1 MKKVFY
7 YLKGYA
13 VQSIL
18 GPLFKLGEATL
29 ELFVPLVVAKIIDVG
44 IPNSDKNYIIKMSL
58 ILVGLALAGLLMSV
72 TAQYF
77 AAKASVGCVTKMR
90 SALFA
95 HIQTLSYSDLDSL
108 GTSTVITRMTGDMNQ
123 IQTGLNI
130 GLRLL
135 LRSPF
140 VVLGA
145 MVMAFTIDT
154 REALIFAGAIPILAI
169 VIFGIMLAG
178 IPLYKKTQGKLDS
191 VLRLTRENLTGVRVI
206 RAFGREKE
214 ETARFVGSNNA
225 LVAIQEFAGKIAAV
239 LNPATYVIINAAVI
253 ILIYSGA
260 VKVNAGTL
268 TQGETVA
275 LYNYMS
281 QILIELIKFA
291 SLIISITK
299 AAACANR
306 VSDILDMSPSFEGGD
321 VIGGSDTDEAVRFE
335 NVYLKYNETGGDAL
349 EDISFTLKKGQTLGI
364 IGGTGAGKTSVVNLI
379 PGFYH
384 ATKGNVYVD
393 GVNVNDWN
401 QNSLKDRIGV
411 VEQKATLFSG
421 TIRDN
426 LKWGDENAT
435 DEEIM
440 SAARTAQADDVINS
454 KESGLDSVI
463 EQGGKNLSGG
473 QRQRLTI
480 ARALVKKPEILIL
493 DDSSS
498 ALDFATD
505 AKLRKAI
512 ASIKDTSVIIVSQ
525 RTSSIKHA
533 DVIAVLDDG
542 KLAGL
547 GTHSEL
553 LENCPVYKEIYD
565 SQYKKAGDE
574 K

>member
-44 IPNSDKNYIIKMSL
+44 IPNSDKNYIIKMGL
-58 ILVGLALAGLLMSV
+58 ILLGLAFAGLLMSV

-77 AAKASVGCVTKMR
+77 AARASVGCVTKMR

-154 REALIFAGAIPILAI
+154 REALIFAGAIPILAT

-384 ATKGNVYVD
+384 AAKGNVYVD

-426 LKWGDENAT
+426 LKWGNENAT

-440 SAARTAQADDVINS
+440 SAARTAQAEDVINS

-542 KLAGL
+542 RLAGL

-565 SQYKKAGDE
+565 SQYKKAGEE

>member
-7 YLKGYA
+7 YLKSYA

-440 SAARTAQADDVINS
+440 SAARTAQAEDVINS

-542 KLAGL
+542 RLAGL
-547 GTHSEL
+547 GTHGEL

-565 SQYKKAGDE
+565 SQYKKAGEE

>member
-7 YLKGYA
+7 YLKSYA

-225 LVAIQEFAGKIAAV
+225 FVAIQEFAGKIAAV

-440 SAARTAQADDVINS
+440 SAARTAQAEDVINS

-542 KLAGL
+542 RLAGL
-547 GTHSEL
+547 GTHGEL

-565 SQYKKAGDE
+565 SQYKKAGEE

>member
-29 ELFVPLVVAKIIDVG
+29 ELFVPLVVARIIDVG
-44 IPNSDKNYIIKMSL
+44 IPNSDKNYIIKMGL
-58 ILVGLALAGLLMSV
+58 ILLGLAFAGLLMSV

-77 AAKASVGCVTKMR
+77 AARASVGCVTKMR

-321 VIGGSDTDEAVRFE
+321 VIGGSNTDEAVRFE

-384 ATKGNVYVD
+384 AAKGNVYVD

-440 SAARTAQADDVINS
+440 SAARTAHAEDVINS
-454 KESGLDSVI
+454 KESGLDSII

-542 KLAGL
+542 RLAGL

-565 SQYKKAGDE
+565 SQYKKAGEE

>member
-7 YLKGYA
+7 YLKSYA

-335 NVYLKYNETGGDAL
+335 NVYLKYNETGGNAL

-440 SAARTAQADDVINS
+440 SAARTAQAEDVINS

-542 KLAGL
+542 RLAGL

-565 SQYKKAGDE
+565 SQYKKAGEE

>member
-29 ELFVPLVVAKIIDVG
+29 ELFVPLVVARIIDVG
-44 IPNSDKNYIIKMSL
+44 IPNSDKNYIIKMGL
-58 ILVGLALAGLLMSV
+58 ILLGLAFAGLLMSV

-77 AAKASVGCVTKMR
+77 AARASVGCVTKMR

-154 REALIFAGAIPILAI
+154 REALIFAGAIPILAT

-384 ATKGNVYVD
+384 AAKGNVYVD

-440 SAARTAQADDVINS
+440 SAARTAQAEDVINS

-542 KLAGL
+542 RLAGL

-565 SQYKKAGDE
+565 SQYKKAGNE

>member
-29 ELFVPLVVAKIIDVG
+29 ELFVPLVVARIIDVG
-44 IPNSDKNYIIKMSL
+44 IPNSDKNYIIKMGL
-58 ILVGLALAGLLMSV
+58 ILLGLAFAGLLMSV

-77 AAKASVGCVTKMR
+77 AARASVGCVTKMR

-321 VIGGSDTDEAVRFE
+321 VIGGSNTDEAVRFE

-384 ATKGNVYVD
+384 AAKGNVYVD

-440 SAARTAQADDVINS
+440 SAARTAQAEDVINS
-454 KESGLDSVI
+454 KESGLDSII

-542 KLAGL
+542 RLAGL

-565 SQYKKAGDE
+565 SQYKKAGEE

>member
-7 YLKGYA
+7 YLKSYA

-18 GPLFKLGEATL
+18 GPIFKLGEATL

-58 ILVGLALAGLLMSV
+58 ILVGLAFAGLLMSV

-154 REALIFAGAIPILAI
+154 QEALIFAGAIPILAI

-191 VLRLTRENLTGVRVI
+191 VLRLTRENLTGARVI

-281 QILIELIKFA
+281 QILVELIKFA

-306 VSDILDMSPSFEGGD
+306 VSDILDMS
-321 VIGGSDTDEAVRFE
+321 
-335 NVYLKYNETGGDAL
+335 
-349 EDISFTLKKGQTLGI
+349 Q
-364 IGGTGAGKTSVVNLI
+364 
-379 PGFYH
+379 
-384 ATKGNVYVD
+384 
-393 GVNVNDWN
+393 
-401 QNSLKDRIGV
+401 
-411 VEQKATLFSG
+411 
-421 TIRDN
+421 
-426 LKWGDENAT
+426 
-435 DEEIM
+435 
-440 SAARTAQADDVINS
+440 
-454 KESGLDSVI
+454 
-463 EQGGKNLSGG
+463 
-473 QRQRLTI
+473 
-480 ARALVKKPEILIL
+480 
-493 DDSSS
+493 
-498 ALDFATD
+498 
-505 AKLRKAI
+505 
-512 ASIKDTSVIIVSQ
+512 
-525 RTSSIKHA
+525 
-533 DVIAVLDDG
+533 
-542 KLAGL
+542 
-547 GTHSEL
+547 
-553 LENCPVYKEIYD
+553 
-565 SQYKKAGDE
+565 
-574 K
+574 

>member
-29 ELFVPLVVAKIIDVG
+29 ELFVPLVVARIIDVG
-44 IPNSDKNYIIKMSL
+44 IPNSDKNYIIKMGL
-58 ILVGLALAGLLMSV
+58 ILLGLAFAGLLMSV

-77 AAKASVGCVTKMR
+77 AARASVGCVTKMR

-191 VLRLTRENLTGVRVI
+191 VLRLTRENLTGVRVV

-384 ATKGNVYVD
+384 AAKGNVYVD

-440 SAARTAQADDVINS
+440 SAARTAQAEDVINS

-542 KLAGL
+542 RLAGL

-565 SQYKKAGDE
+565 SQYKKAGEE

>member
-44 IPNSDKNYIIKMSL
+44 IPNSDKNYIIKMGL
-58 ILVGLALAGLLMSV
+58 ILLGLAFAGLLMSV

-77 AAKASVGCVTKMR
+77 AARASVGCVTKMR

-154 REALIFAGAIPILAI
+154 REALIFAGAIPILAT

-384 ATKGNVYVD
+384 AAKGNVYVD

-440 SAARTAQADDVINS
+440 SAARTAQAEDVINS

-498 ALDFATD
+498 ALDFARD

-542 KLAGL
+542 RLAGL

>member
-29 ELFVPLVVAKIIDVG
+29 ELFVPLVVARIIDVG
-44 IPNSDKNYIIKMSL
+44 IPNSDKNYIIKMGL
-58 ILVGLALAGLLMSV
+58 ILLGLAFAGLLMSV

-77 AAKASVGCVTKMR
+77 AARASVGCVTKMR

-154 REALIFAGAIPILAI
+154 REALIFAGAIPILAT

-281 QILIELIKFA
+281 QILIELIKFT

-384 ATKGNVYVD
+384 AAKGNVYVD

-440 SAARTAQADDVINS
+440 SAARTAQAEDVINS

-542 KLAGL
+542 RLAGL

>member
-7 YLKGYA
+7 YLKSYA

-364 IGGTGAGKTSVVNLI
+364 IGGTGAGKTSIVNLI

-440 SAARTAQADDVINS
+440 SAARTAQAEDVINS

-542 KLAGL
+542 RLAGL

-565 SQYKKAGDE
+565 SQYKKAGEE

>member
-44 IPNSDKNYIIKMSL
+44 IPNSDKNYIIKMGL
-58 ILVGLALAGLLMSV
+58 ILLGLAFAGLLMSV

-77 AAKASVGCVTKMR
+77 AARASVGCVTKMR

-154 REALIFAGAIPILAI
+154 REALIFAGAIPILAT

-335 NVYLKYNETGGDAL
+335 NVYLKYNETGGDTL

-384 ATKGNVYVD
+384 AAKGNVYVD

-440 SAARTAQADDVINS
+440 SAARTAQAEDVINS

-542 KLAGL
+542 RLAGL

>member
-7 YLKGYA
+7 YLKSYA

-58 ILVGLALAGLLMSV
+58 ILVGLAFAGLLMSV

-77 AAKASVGCVTKMR
+77 AARASVGCVTKMR
-90 SALFA
+90 SALFS

-154 REALIFAGAIPILAI
+154 HEALIFAGAIPILAV

-178 IPLYKKTQGKLDS
+178 IPLYKKTQGRLDS
-191 VLRLTRENLTGVRVI
+191 VLRLTRENLTGARVI

-281 QILIELIKFA
+281 QILVELIKFA

-321 VIGGSDTDEAVRFE
+321 VIGGSGTDEAVRFE

-364 IGGTGAGKTSVVNLI
+364 IGGTGSGKTSVVNLI

-440 SAARTAQADDVINS
+440 SAARTAQAEDVINS
-454 KESGLDSVI
+454 KESGLDSII

-480 ARALVKKPEILIL
+480 ARALVKNPEILIL

-547 GTHSEL
+547 GTHDEL
-553 LENCPVYKEIYD
+553 LENCSVYKEIYD
-565 SQYKKAGDE
+565 SQYKKAGEE

>member
-1 MKKVFY
+1 
-7 YLKGYA
+7 
-13 VQSIL
+13 
-18 GPLFKLGEATL
+18 
-29 ELFVPLVVAKIIDVG
+29 
-44 IPNSDKNYIIKMSL
+44 
-58 ILVGLALAGLLMSV
+58 
-72 TAQYF
+72 
-77 AAKASVGCVTKMR
+77 
-90 SALFA
+90 
-95 HIQTLSYSDLDSL
+95 
-108 GTSTVITRMTGDMNQ
+108 
-123 IQTGLNI
+123 
-130 GLRLL
+130 
-135 LRSPF
+135 
-140 VVLGA
+140 

-154 REALIFAGAIPILAI
+154 REALIFAGAIPILAA

-260 VKVNAGTL
+260 VMVNAGTL

-384 ATKGNVYVD
+384 AAKGNVYVD

-440 SAARTAQADDVINS
+440 SAARTAQAEDVINS

-542 KLAGL
+542 RLAGL

-565 SQYKKAGDE
+565 SQYKKAGEE

>member
-44 IPNSDKNYIIKMSL
+44 IPNSDKNYIIKMGL
-58 ILVGLALAGLLMSV
+58 ILLGLAFAGLLMSV

-77 AAKASVGCVTKMR
+77 AARASVGCVTKMR

-145 MVMAFTIDT
+145 MVMAFTIDK
-154 REALIFAGAIPILAI
+154 REALIFAGAIPILAT

-384 ATKGNVYVD
+384 AAKGNVYVD

-440 SAARTAQADDVINS
+440 SAARTAQAEDVINS

-473 QRQRLTI
+473 QRPRPTI
-480 ARALVKKPEILIL
+480 SREMAKKPEHHILA
-493 DDSSS
+493 DSSP
-498 ALDFATD
+498 ARDFATD

-542 KLAGL
+542 RLAGL

>member
-29 ELFVPLVVAKIIDVG
+29 ELFVPLVVARIIDVG
-44 IPNSDKNYIIKMSL
+44 IPNSDKNYIIKMGL
-58 ILVGLALAGLLMSV
+58 ILLGLAFAGLLMSV

-77 AAKASVGCVTKMR
+77 AARASVGCVTKMR

-154 REALIFAGAIPILAI
+154 REALIFAGAIPILAT

-384 ATKGNVYVD
+384 AAKGNVYVD

-426 LKWGDENAT
+426 LKWGNENAT

-440 SAARTAQADDVINS
+440 SAARTAQAEDVINS

-542 KLAGL
+542 RLAGL

>member
-7 YLKGYA
+7 YLKSYA

-18 GPLFKLGEATL
+18 GPIFKLGEATL

-58 ILVGLALAGLLMSV
+58 ILVGLAFAGLLMSV

-154 REALIFAGAIPILAI
+154 QEALIFAGAIPILAI

-191 VLRLTRENLTGVRVI
+191 VLRLTRENLTGARVI

-281 QILIELIKFA
+281 QILVELIKFA

-321 VIGGSDTDEAVRFE
+321 VIGGNDTDEAVRFE

-349 EDISFTLKKGQTLGI
+349 ENISFTLKKGQTLGI
-364 IGGTGAGKTSVVNLI
+364 IGGTGSGKTSVVNLI

-384 ATKGNVYVD
+384 ATRGSVYVD

-401 QNSLKDRIGV
+401 QNSLKARIGV

-440 SAARTAQADDVINS
+440 SAARTAQAQDVINS

-547 GTHSEL
+547 GTHDEL
-553 LENCPVYKEIYD
+553 LKNCSVYKEIYD
-565 SQYKKAGDE
+565 SQYKKAGEE

>member
-29 ELFVPLVVAKIIDVG
+29 ELFVPLVVARIIDVG
-44 IPNSDKNYIIKMSL
+44 IPNSDKNYIIKMGL
-58 ILVGLALAGLLMSV
+58 ILLGLAFAGLLMSV

-77 AAKASVGCVTKMR
+77 AARASVGCVTKMR

-154 REALIFAGAIPILAI
+154 REALIFAGAIPILAT

-321 VIGGSDTDEAVRFE
+321 VIGGSNTDEAVRFE

-384 ATKGNVYVD
+384 AAKGNVYVD

-440 SAARTAQADDVINS
+440 SAARTAQAEDVINS

-542 KLAGL
+542 RLAGL

-565 SQYKKAGDE
+565 SQYKKAGEE

>member
-44 IPNSDKNYIIKMSL
+44 IPNSDKNYIIKMGL
-58 ILVGLALAGLLMSV
+58 ILLGLAFAGLLMSV

-77 AAKASVGCVTKMR
+77 AARASVGCVTKMR

-154 REALIFAGAIPILAI
+154 REALIFAGAIPILAT

-384 ATKGNVYVD
+384 AAKGNVYVD

-440 SAARTAQADDVINS
+440 SAARTAQAEDVINS

-542 KLAGL
+542 RLAGL

>member
-29 ELFVPLVVAKIIDVG
+29 ELFVPLVVARIIDVG
-44 IPNSDKNYIIKMSL
+44 IPNSDKNYIIKMGL
-58 ILVGLALAGLLMSV
+58 ILLGLAFAGLLMSV

-77 AAKASVGCVTKMR
+77 AARASVGCVTKMR

-154 REALIFAGAIPILAI
+154 REALIFAGAIPILAT

-384 ATKGNVYVD
+384 AAKGNVYVD

-440 SAARTAQADDVINS
+440 SAARTAQAEDVINS

-512 ASIKDTSVIIVSQ
+512 ASIKDTSVILVSQ

-542 KLAGL
+542 RLAGL

>member
-7 YLKGYA
+7 YLKSYA

-426 LKWGDENAT
+426 LKWGDENAA

-440 SAARTAQADDVINS
+440 SAARTAQAQDVINS

-542 KLAGL
+542 RLAGL

-565 SQYKKAGDE
+565 SQYKKAGEE

>member
-29 ELFVPLVVAKIIDVG
+29 ELFVPLVVARIIDVG
-44 IPNSDKNYIIKMSL
+44 IPNSDKNYIIKMGL
-58 ILVGLALAGLLMSV
+58 ILLGLAFAGLLMSV

-77 AAKASVGCVTKMR
+77 AARASVGCVTKMR

-154 REALIFAGAIPILAI
+154 REALIFAGAIPILAT

-321 VIGGSDTDEAVRFE
+321 VIGGSDTDEAVKFE

-384 ATKGNVYVD
+384 AAKGNVYVD

-440 SAARTAQADDVINS
+440 SAARTAQAEDVINS

-542 KLAGL
+542 RLAGL

-565 SQYKKAGDE
+565 SQYKKAGEE

>member
-7 YLKGYA
+7 YLKSYA

-18 GPLFKLGEATL
+18 GPIFKLGEATL

-58 ILVGLALAGLLMSV
+58 ILVGLAFAGLLMSV

-154 REALIFAGAIPILAI
+154 QEALIFAGAIPILAI

-191 VLRLTRENLTGVRVI
+191 VLRLTRENLTGARVI

-281 QILIELIKFA
+281 QILVELIKFA

-321 VIGGSDTDEAVRFE
+321 VIGGNDTDEAVRFE

-349 EDISFTLKKGQTLGI
+349 ENISFTLKKGQTLGI
-364 IGGTGAGKTSVVNLI
+364 IGGTGSGKTSVVNLI

-384 ATKGNVYVD
+384 ATRGSVYVD

-440 SAARTAQADDVINS
+440 SAARTAQAQDVINS

-547 GTHSEL
+547 GTHDEL
-553 LENCPVYKEIYD
+553 LKNCSVYKEIYD
-565 SQYKKAGDE
+565 SQYKKAGEE

>member
-7 YLKGYA
+7 YLKSYA

-154 REALIFAGAIPILAI
+154 REALIFAGAIPLLAI

-384 ATKGNVYVD
+384 ATNGNVYVD

-440 SAARTAQADDVINS
+440 SAARTAQAQDVINS

-542 KLAGL
+542 RLAGL

-565 SQYKKAGDE
+565 SQYKKAGEE

>member
-29 ELFVPLVVAKIIDVG
+29 ELFVPLVVARIIDVG
-44 IPNSDKNYIIKMSL
+44 IPNSDKNYIIKMGL
-58 ILVGLALAGLLMSV
+58 ILLGLAFAGLLMSV

-77 AAKASVGCVTKMR
+77 AARASVGCVTKMR

-440 SAARTAQADDVINS
+440 SAARTAQAEDVINS

-542 KLAGL
+542 RLAGL

-565 SQYKKAGDE
+565 SQYKKAGEE

>member
-7 YLKGYA
+7 YLKSYA

-154 REALIFAGAIPILAI
+154 REALIFAGAIPILAT

-440 SAARTAQADDVINS
+440 SAARTAQAEDVINS

-542 KLAGL
+542 RLAGL

-565 SQYKKAGDE
+565 SQYKKAGEE

>member
-7 YLKGYA
+7 YLKSYA

-95 HIQTLSYSDLDSL
+95 HIQTLSYSDLDAL

-440 SAARTAQADDVINS
+440 SAARTAQAEDVINS

-542 KLAGL
+542 RLAGL

-565 SQYKKAGDE
+565 SQYKKAGEE

>member
-29 ELFVPLVVAKIIDVG
+29 ELFVPLVVARIIDVG
-44 IPNSDKNYIIKMSL
+44 IPNSDKNYIIKMGL
-58 ILVGLALAGLLMSV
+58 ILLGLAFAGLLMSV

-77 AAKASVGCVTKMR
+77 AARASVGCVTKMR

-384 ATKGNVYVD
+384 AAKGNVYVD

-440 SAARTAQADDVINS
+440 SAARTAQAEDVINS

-542 KLAGL
+542 RLAGL

>member
-29 ELFVPLVVAKIIDVG
+29 ELFVPLVVARIIDVG
-44 IPNSDKNYIIKMSL
+44 IPNSDKNYIIKMGL
-58 ILVGLALAGLLMSV
+58 ILLGLAFAGLLMSV

-77 AAKASVGCVTKMR
+77 AARASVGCVTKMR

-145 MVMAFTIDT
+145 MVMTFTIDT
-154 REALIFAGAIPILAI
+154 REALIFAGAIPILAT

-384 ATKGNVYVD
+384 AAKGNVYVD

-440 SAARTAQADDVINS
+440 SAARTAQAEDVINS

-542 KLAGL
+542 RLAGL

-565 SQYKKAGDE
+565 SQYKKAGEE

>member
-7 YLKGYA
+7 YLKSYA

-29 ELFVPLVVAKIIDVG
+29 ELLVPLVVAKIIDVG
-44 IPNSDKNYIIKMSL
+44 IPNKDSGYIIKMG
-58 ILVGLALAGLLMSV
+58 LVLAALAAAGLLMSV

-77 AAKASVGCVTKMR
+77 AAKASVGCTARMR
-90 SALFA
+90 SALFS

-130 GLRLL
+130 ALRLL

-154 REALIFAGAIPILAI
+154 HEALIFAGAIPILAA

-191 VLRLTRENLTGVRVI
+191 VLRLTRENLTGARVI

-214 ETARFVGSNNA
+214 ETESFVSSNNA
-225 LVAIQEFAGKIAAV
+225 LVAIQEFAGRIAAV

-260 VKVNAGTL
+260 VKVNEGTL

-281 QILIELIKFA
+281 QILVELIKFA

-299 AAACANR
+299 AVACANR
-306 VSDILDMSPSFEGGD
+306 VSDILDMKPSFAGGN
-321 VIGGSDTDEAVRFE
+321 VIGGNDTDEAVRFE
-335 NVYLKYNETGGDAL
+335 NVYFKYNETGGNVL

-364 IGGTGAGKTSVVNLI
+364 IGGTGSGKTSVVNLI

-384 ATKGNVYVD
+384 ASKGSVYVD
-393 GVNVNDWN
+393 GVNVNDWD

-426 LKWGDENAT
+426 LKWGDENAS
-435 DEEIM
+435 DGEIM
-440 SAARTAQADDVINS
+440 RAAETAQAQDVINS

-512 ASIKDTSVIIVSQ
+512 AAVKDTSVIIVSQ

-533 DVIAVLDDG
+533 DLIAVLDDG
-542 KLAGL
+542 RLAGL
-547 GTHSEL
+547 GTHDSL
-553 LENCPVYKEIYD
+553 LESCSVYKEIYD
-565 SQYKKAGDE
+565 SQYKKAGE
-574 K
+574 GK

>member
-7 YLKGYA
+7 YLKSYA

-18 GPLFKLGEATL
+18 GPIFKLGEATL

-58 ILVGLALAGLLMSV
+58 ILVGLAFAGLLMSV

-154 REALIFAGAIPILAI
+154 QEALIFAGAIPILAI

-191 VLRLTRENLTGVRVI
+191 VLRLTRENLTGARVI

-281 QILIELIKFA
+281 QILVELIKFA

-321 VIGGSDTDEAVRFE
+321 VIGGNDTDEAVRFE

-349 EDISFTLKKGQTLGI
+349 ENISFTLKKGQTLGI
-364 IGGTGAGKTSVVNLI
+364 IGGTGSGKTSVVNLI

-384 ATKGNVYVD
+384 ATRGSVYVD

-440 SAARTAQADDVINS
+440 SAARTAQAQDVINS

-547 GTHSEL
+547 GTHDEL
-553 LENCPVYKEIYD
+553 LENCSVYKEIYD
-565 SQYKKAGDE
+565 SQYKKAGEE

>member
-29 ELFVPLVVAKIIDVG
+29 ELFVPLVVARIIDVG
-44 IPNSDKNYIIKMSL
+44 IPNSDKNYIIKMGL
-58 ILVGLALAGLLMSV
+58 ILLGLAFAGLLMSV

-77 AAKASVGCVTKMR
+77 AARASVGCVTKMR

-154 REALIFAGAIPILAI
+154 CEALIFAGAIPILAT

-384 ATKGNVYVD
+384 AAKGNVYVD

-440 SAARTAQADDVINS
+440 SAARTAQAEDVINS

-542 KLAGL
+542 RLAGL

-565 SQYKKAGDE
+565 SQYKKAGEE

>member
-29 ELFVPLVVAKIIDVG
+29 ELFVPLVVARIIDVG
-44 IPNSDKNYIIKMSL
+44 IPNSDKNYIIKMGL
-58 ILVGLALAGLLMSV
+58 ILLGLAFAGLLMIV

-77 AAKASVGCVTKMR
+77 AARASVGCVTKMR

-154 REALIFAGAIPILAI
+154 REALIFAGAIPILAT

-384 ATKGNVYVD
+384 AAKGNVYVD

-440 SAARTAQADDVINS
+440 SAARTAQAEDVINS

-542 KLAGL
+542 RLAGL

>member
-7 YLKGYA
+7 YLKSYA

-384 ATKGNVYVD
+384 AAKGNVYVD

-440 SAARTAQADDVINS
+440 SAARTAQAEDVINS

-542 KLAGL
+542 RLAGL

-565 SQYKKAGDE
+565 SQYKKAGEE

>member
-77 AAKASVGCVTKMR
+77 AARASVGCVTKMR

>member
-29 ELFVPLVVAKIIDVG
+29 ELFVPLVVARIIDVG
-44 IPNSDKNYIIKMSL
+44 IPNSDKNYIIKMGL
-58 ILVGLALAGLLMSV
+58 ILLGLAFAGLLMSV

-77 AAKASVGCVTKMR
+77 AARASVGCVTKMR

-154 REALIFAGAIPILAI
+154 REALIFAGAIPILAT
-169 VIFGIMLAG
+169 VIFGIMLAE

-321 VIGGSDTDEAVRFE
+321 VIGGSDTDEAVKFE

-384 ATKGNVYVD
+384 AAKGNVYVD

-440 SAARTAQADDVINS
+440 SAARTAQAEDVINS

-542 KLAGL
+542 RLAGL

-565 SQYKKAGDE
+565 SQYKKAGEE

>member
-7 YLKGYA
+7 YLKSYA

-58 ILVGLALAGLLMSV
+58 ILVGLAFAGLLMSV

-77 AAKASVGCVTKMR
+77 AARASVGCVTKMR
-90 SALFA
+90 SALFS
-95 HIQTLSYSDLDSL
+95 HIQTLSYSDLDAL

-154 REALIFAGAIPILAI
+154 HEALIFAGAIPILAV

-191 VLRLTRENLTGVRVI
+191 VLRLTRENLTGARVI

-214 ETARFVGSNNA
+214 ETARFIGSNNA

-281 QILIELIKFA
+281 QILVELIKFA

-335 NVYLKYNETGGDAL
+335 NVYLKYNETGDDAL

-364 IGGTGAGKTSVVNLI
+364 IGGTGSGKTSVVNLI

-440 SAARTAQADDVINS
+440 SAARTAQAEDVINS

-533 DVIAVLDDG
+533 DIIAVLDDG

-547 GTHSEL
+547 GTHDEL
-553 LENCPVYKEIYD
+553 LENCSVYKEIYD
-565 SQYKKAGDE
+565 SQYKKAGEE

>member
-44 IPNSDKNYIIKMSL
+44 IPNSDKKYIIKMSL

-154 REALIFAGAIPILAI
+154 REALIFAGAIPILAT

-384 ATKGNVYVD
+384 AAKGNVYVD

-440 SAARTAQADDVINS
+440 SAARTAQAEDVINS

-542 KLAGL
+542 RLAGL

-565 SQYKKAGDE
+565 SQYKKAGE
-574 K
+574 KK